1 MAATG
6 ATVAF
11 IAAAVAALAG
21 TAHACDGYT
30 VKDMQIKPC
39 EGRKNVVELK
49 DLKPELTPQC
59 TFKAVGCYKTNI
71 TVESSW
77 TNFVVKKDGTVVNQ
91 GEQEGCEFLEDNK
104 DNDNT
109 RPFLDALSMPMEC
122 PVPPGEYCGNGKE
135 ASMHKFRPA
144 MSGFVGKYTVH
155 MDMDFGNGNE
165 ACFDGSFELVSPIG
179 L

>member
-1 MAATG
+1 MAASG

-21 TAHACDGYT
+21 TARACDGYAF
-30 VKDMQIKPC
+30 KDMQFKPC
-39 EGRKNVVELK
+39 EGYKNAIELK

-71 TVESSW
+71 TIESAW
-77 TNFVVKKDGTVVNQ
+77 TNFVMKKDGTVVNQ
-91 GEQEGCEFLEDNK
+91 GEHDGCEFLDDNK

-109 RPFLDALSMPMEC
+109 RPILDAFNVPMEC
-122 PVPPGEYCGNGKE
+122 PVLPGEVCGNGKE
-135 ASMHKFRPA
+135 ASMHKFRA
-144 MSGFVGKYTVH
+144 TMAGLVGKYTVH
-155 MDMDFGNGNE
+155 IDMDFGNGNE
-165 ACFDGSFELVSPIG
+165 ACFDGSFQIVSPVG